1 MPKFKAG
8 DRVRCV
14 DAVGKEAC
22 LVKGN
27 IYTIRGPCKV
37 YDTQGFVEILELPD
51 TWTAAGSMAGGRF
64 ELVTRPLEQPDF
76 RKKIDDELL
85 FMLNQAIEAGKELR
99 KRHGADFQAQL
110 FSSKNDWTPVGEVA
124 VQQYRVKPKPKFTP
138 FEIGGQG
145 WEVSLTGDK
154 LKVGCKT
161 FDAKS
166 LLSALQY
173 LTAPGSTVNRITQ
186 DDGVI
191 LKACRKGIS
200 CDGKDISWED
210 ADKLLAAL
218 SEALAK

>member
-14 DAVGKEAC
+14 DAVGKEAL

-27 IYTIRGPCKV
+27 IYTIRGRCNV
-37 YDTQGFVEILELPD
+37 YCTQGFVEILELPD

-85 FMLNQAIEAGKELR
+85 FMLNQAVEARKELQS
-99 KRHGADFQAQL
+99 RHGEDVEIL
-110 FSSKNDWTPVGEVA
+110 FEGKWLPNRRLAEA
-124 VQQYRVKPKPKFTP
+124 YRLKPKPKLTP

-145 WEVSLTGDK
+145 WEVSLTGEK

-173 LTAPGSTVNRITQ
+173 LTAPGSTVNRIHQGDFT
-186 DDGVI
+186 
-191 LKACRKGIS
+191 LMACRKGIS